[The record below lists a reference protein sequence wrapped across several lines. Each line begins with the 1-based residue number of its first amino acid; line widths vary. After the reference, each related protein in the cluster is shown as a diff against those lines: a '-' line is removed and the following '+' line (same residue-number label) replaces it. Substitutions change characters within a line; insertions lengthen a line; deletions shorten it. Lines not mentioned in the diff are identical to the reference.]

1 MYFFSKYFLTQL
13 KITTMNEKKHG
24 GKRNGSG
31 RKKMKLKDKKVRLTI
46 WPTGE
51 AVKNAGGKEKAKILA
66 LNALD
71 LA

>member
-1 MYFFSKYFLTQL
+1 MYLFSKYFLTQL
-13 KITTMNEKKHG
+13 KITIMNEKKHG

-31 RKKMKLKDKKVRLTI
+31 RKKMKYEEKKIRITI
-46 WPTGE
+46 WPTGK
-51 AVKNAGGKEKAKILA
+51 AVKNAGGKKAAKILA